1 MPLTM
6 RATGLALPVDKDRQD
21 FTIYCGAWP
30 IGRIYEQRGGPD
42 HMHWFWSLDGVVGK
56 PPKVDTNGHAATLEE
71 AKAQFDQ
78 AWLALLAWAK
88 LDRNAVG
95 LARIARRGA

>member
-30 IGRIYEQRGGPD
+30 IGRIYEQRGGPQTT
-42 HMHWFWSLDGVVGK
+42 SLVLVAGRVVGK
-56 PPKVDTNGHAATLEE
+56 PPKVHTSD
-71 AKAQFDQ
+71 
-78 AWLALLAWAK
+78 
-88 LDRNAVG
+88 V
-95 LARIARRGA
+95 